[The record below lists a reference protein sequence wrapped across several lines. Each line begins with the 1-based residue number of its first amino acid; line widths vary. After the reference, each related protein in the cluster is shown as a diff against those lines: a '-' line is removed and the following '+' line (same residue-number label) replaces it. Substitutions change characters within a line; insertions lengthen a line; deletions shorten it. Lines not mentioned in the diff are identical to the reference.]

1 MALTPEELEEI
12 RQQTLEELKAEEHRR
27 ISSGTATTTP
37 IMPDEERKRR
47 EHEREVRRARKQ
59 IEEEYW
65 ISRGYERYVTHHGK
79 EMWLTPEEI
88 RDRKS
93 RRRMRKARPT
103 NDPQA
108 RRKVQNILIYVV
120 IFALAIL
127 IGLQLV

>member
-1 MALTPEELEEI
+1 MALTPEELEQI
-12 RQQTLEELKAEEHRR
+12 RQQTLDELKAEENRR
-27 ISSGTATTTP
+27 ISSGTVTTTP
-37 IMPDEERKRR
+37 IMPDEERARR

-79 EMWLTPEEI
+79 ELWLTPEEI
-88 RDRKS
+88 RERKS
-93 RRRMRKARPT
+93 KRRLRKSRPT

-108 RRKVQNILIYVV
+108 RRKVQNILIYMV
-120 IFALAIL
+120 IFILAIL